1 MFHGQGWRKPIHGPR
16 LAGRLK
22 PFRSRQPT
30 CETPR
35 PREERP
41 SAAPSW
47 WLANPHRNPLPP
59 PRLRPAPTHSVSLG
73 APRHTS
79 APPPPAQV
87 PPPPH
92 LLEIPLLIRRVIITP
107 PLPPP
112 SPTRRSPST
121 LRASTSS
128 IVAVTSHPG
137 PWITLRDRSAALA
150 RTCGSMHSG
159 KEAMHNSRK
168 RNKSATLSVCSP
180 PCSRNPRRATDGHLS
195 QGPRTE
201 LCGPS
206 WVVGQRRT
214 RRAAKG
220 RLATSLSRRLRK
232 VKET

>member
-22 PFRSRQPT
+22 PFRPRQPT
-30 CETPR
+30 REAPR

-79 APPPPAQV
+79 AP
-87 PPPPH
+87 

-112 SPTRRSPST
+112 SPTKRSPST

-159 KEAMHNSRK
+159 KEVN
-168 RNKSATLSVCSP
+168 ATIPFVAEREPSCHAVRMLTALFQESTAGHRWTPFPRP
-180 PCSRNPRRATDGHLS
+180 PYRALWAQLGCR
-195 QGPRTE
+195 P
-201 LCGPS
+201 
-206 WVVGQRRT
+206 RRT
-214 RRAAKG
+214 RRASAG
-220 RLATSLSRRLRK
+220 RACHNPWSEDCEK
-232 VKET
+232 